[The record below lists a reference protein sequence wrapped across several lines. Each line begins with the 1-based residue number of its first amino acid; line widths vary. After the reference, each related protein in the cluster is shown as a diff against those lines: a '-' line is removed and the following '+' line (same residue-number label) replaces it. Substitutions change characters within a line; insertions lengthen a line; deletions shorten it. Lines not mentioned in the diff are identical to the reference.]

1 MIKFGPME
9 ISFIIN
15 VLILLLYFLDDGK
28 SILRYI
34 AILITY
40 VLSLFL
46 VLGNGS
52 NEVYNVACLVYL
64 FFLSKK
70 LFKFSAPYT
79 RLLNDNKLNSFERHL
94 CKRAVNVWNTSLKR
108 RNGMHLAYC
117 LSFMFGV
124 ITINYF

>member
-28 SILRYI
+28 EILRYI

-40 VLSLFL
+40 VLSLIL
-46 VLGNGS
+46 VLGEGS
-52 NEVYNVACLVYL
+52 NEVYNVACMVYL
-64 FFLSKK
+64 FFLGKK
-70 LFKFSAPYT
+70 LFKYSAPYT
-79 RLLNDNKLNSFERHL
+79 RLLNDTKLNSYERYE
-94 CKRAVNVWNTSLKR
+94 CKRAVTIWNTNLKQ

-124 ITINYF
+124 IAINYF